1 MKLGFFVSKKIDQLA
16 KRSDDLMKNGKYAD
30 AVECYQ
36 KIIDLLPAPKEQW
49 EAYEWSIVSIA
60 DTYYITEDYDKAEF
74 YFNKIIHTAENPF
87 IFLRYG
93 QIQYYLNEVELSKKY
108 LKRAYSLEGAE
119 IFDQEDPC
127 FLKLAVESD
136 DLTNKKKNE
145 DNEFL
150 NLFRL
155 PLEYQHLEKEYM
167 SLQYLWKPISWDGI
181 YKQYVV
187 FFEKIPEELYS
198 NSMSFLCASAILE
211 AIINLGKI
219 ELSEKWLCLIERM
232 SRSRMDD
239 GVLETWK
246 GICELYKENRS
257 EAVYFFRQAEE
268 KGTDRVLKNFG
279 HFGNEIYNFYLENK
293 NVL

>member
-60 DTYYITEDYDKAEF
+60 DTYYFTEDYDKAEF
-74 YFNKIIHTAENPF
+74 YFNNIIHTAENPF

-93 QIQYYLNEVELSKKY
+93 QIQYYLNEVESSKEY

-136 DLTNKKKNE
+136 DITNKKKNE

-155 PLEYQHLEKEYM
+155 PLEYQYLEKEYM

-211 AIINLGKI
+211 A
-219 ELSEKWLCLIERM
+219 
-232 SRSRMDD
+232 
-239 GVLETWK
+239 
-246 GICELYKENRS
+246 
-257 EAVYFFRQAEE
+257 
-268 KGTDRVLKNFG
+268 DRKSV
-279 HFGNEIYNFYLENK
+279 
-293 NVL
+293 V